1 MKLDK
6 KTYEILNYKA
16 NDIREGILALTNVDL
31 EESKAKEVK
40 EDLIK
45 QLEELKAVLKEV

>member
-1 MKLDK
+1 MEIDK

-16 NDIREGILALTNVDL
+16 NDIKEGILALTNIEL
-31 EESKAKEVK
+31 EESKGKELK

-45 QLEELKAVLKEV
+45 QLEELKAVLKEI